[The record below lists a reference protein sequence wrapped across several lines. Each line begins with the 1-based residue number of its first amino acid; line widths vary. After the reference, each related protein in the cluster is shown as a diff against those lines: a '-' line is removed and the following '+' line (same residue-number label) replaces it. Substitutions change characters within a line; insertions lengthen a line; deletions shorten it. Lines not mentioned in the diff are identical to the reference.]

1 MLNIS
6 FSFFRELH
14 YESFLCG
21 NFHCFG
27 ARKNLTHLKMSWIL
41 IQMLDFSANDF
52 IFVELTYLYGKNRYL
67 TIFLNPQSFPTF
79 NSIATQPLL

>member
-1 MLNIS
+1 MNLFYVVI
-6 FSFFRELH
+6 FTALVLE
-14 YESFLCG
+14 
-21 NFHCFG
+21 
-27 ARKNLTHLKMSWIL
+27 KNLTHLKMSWIL

-67 TIFLNPQSFPTF
+67 TIFLNHQSFPTF

>member
-1 MLNIS
+1 MNLFYVVI
-6 FSFFRELH
+6 FTALVLE
-14 YESFLCG
+14 
-21 NFHCFG
+21 
-27 ARKNLTHLKMSWIL
+27 KNLTHLKMSWIL